1 MKVRRQAARA
11 VIGVAAL
18 ALAGAWLCAT
28 PHPQAKKKSEPAKK
42 AAEPAKQPE
51 PAKAEP
57 KAPPPPPEPEPLFT
71 SFRRA
76 DARGTQ
82 TQATASAGAKG
93 AKPFGKQAGTATPS
107 AVAYAKLAALERT
120 KPTPEELAAFLQE
133 GQLKGA
139 TQ

>member
-1 MKVRRQAARA
+1 MKVRRQAASA
-11 VIGVAAL
+11 VLTMAAL
-18 ALAGAWLCAT
+18 LAAGWLSAT
-28 PHPQAKKKSEPAKK
+28 PYPQAKKKPEPAKK

-51 PAKAEP
+51 PKTEP
-57 KAPPPPPEPEPLFT
+57 PKPAGPPAPEALFT

-93 AKPFGKQAGTATPS
+93 AKPFGKQAGAVTPS
-107 AVAYAKLAALERT
+107 AVAYAKLSALERT

-139 TQ
+139 GQ

>member
-1 MKVRRQAARA
+1 MKVRRPAARA
-11 VIGVAAL
+11 VLGVAAL
-18 ALAGAWLCAT
+18 ALSGAWLCAT
-28 PHPQAKKKSEPAKK
+28 PIPQAKKKSEPAKK
-42 AAEPAKQPE
+42 GAEPAKQPE
-51 PAKAEP
+51 AKAEP

-93 AKPFGKQAGTATPS
+93 AKPFGKQAGSGTPS

-120 KPTPEELAAFLQE
+120 KPTPEEIAAFLQE

-139 TQ
+139 GQ

>member
-1 MKVRRQAARA
+1 MRGPRQAASA
-11 VIGVAAL
+11 VLSIAAL
-18 ALAGAWLCAT
+18 AMAGAWLGAT
-28 PHPQAKKKSEPAKK
+28 PIPQAKKKSEPAKK
-42 AAEPAKQPE
+42 ATEPAKQPE
-51 PAKAEP
+51 AKAEP
-57 KAPPPPPEPEPLFT
+57 KAAPPPAPDPLFT

-93 AKPFGKQAGTATPS
+93 AKPFGKQAGAGTPS

-139 TQ
+139 AQ

>member
-11 VIGVAAL
+11 VLGVAAL
-18 ALAGAWLCAT
+18 ALTATLLCAT
-28 PHPQAKKKSEPAKK
+28 PIPQAKKKSEPAKK

-51 PAKAEP
+51 TKAEP
-57 KAPPPPPEPEPLFT
+57 PKPAEPPAPEPLFT

-93 AKPFGKQAGTATPS
+93 AKPFGKQAGSATPS
-107 AVAYAKLAALERT
+107 AVAYSKLAALERT

-139 TQ
+139 GQ

>member
-1 MKVRRQAARA
+1 MKVPRQAAN
-11 VIGVAAL
+11 AAL
-18 ALAGAWLCAT
+18 AIAALAMVGVWLSAT
-28 PHPQAKKKSEPAKK
+28 PFPQAKKKSEPAKK

-57 KAPPPPPEPEPLFT
+57 KAAPPPPAPDPLFT

-93 AKPFGKQAGTATPS
+93 AKPFGKQAGAGTPS
-107 AVAYAKLAALERT
+107 AVAYAKLATLERT
-120 KPTPEELAAFLQE
+120 KPTPEEIAAFLQE

-139 TQ
+139 GQ

>member
-1 MKVRRQAARA
+1 MKVRKQAASA
-11 VIGVAAL
+11 VLGMAVL
-18 ALAGAWLCAT
+18 ALTVGLSAT
-28 PHPQAKKKSEPAKK
+28 PYPQAKKKSEPAKK

-51 PAKAEP
+51 AKAEP

-93 AKPFGKQAGTATPS
+93 AKPFGKQAGAGTPS
-107 AVAYAKLAALERT
+107 AVAFAKVAALERT
-120 KPTPEELAAFLQE
+120 KPTPDEIAAFLQE

-139 TQ
+139 GQ